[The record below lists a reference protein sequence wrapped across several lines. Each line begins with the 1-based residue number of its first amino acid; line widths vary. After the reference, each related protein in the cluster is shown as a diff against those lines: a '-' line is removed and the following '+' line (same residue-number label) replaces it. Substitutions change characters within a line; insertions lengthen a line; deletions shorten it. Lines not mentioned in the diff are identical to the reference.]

1 MIPLEANCASCIIET
16 AVKIIESSHADQMKK
31 INAVKKALNIMANN
45 FSKDYIAVD
54 IANVVFRSIYESL
67 DVKDP
72 LAKLKMDSNNMAL
85 AIIPQI
91 KEIIDTVNSLDLEQ
105 QQRID
110 VVLNDIGITQS
121 VIRKLKQTH
130 GENELLEAIDV
141 YQFLKNRGRANGPG
155 FLIEYLRSE
164 WSPPPDYQPNPCSE
178 RAISDFKES
187 WSFD

>member
-1 MIPLEANCASCIIET
+1 MSISTTNNPSTTERKAKPFLKWVGGKQQLLSQFEQYFPANFKRYIEPFVGGG
-16 AVKIIESSHADQMKK
+16 AVFFHIAQKYEVIKHFYLID
-31 INAVKKALNIMANN
+31 INEDLVNCYNAIKN
-45 FSKDYIAVD
+45 
-54 IANVVFRSIYESL
+54 
-67 DVKDP
+67 DV
-72 LAKLKMDSNNMAL
+72 
-85 AIIPQI
+85 
-91 KEIIDTVNSLDLEQ
+91 
-105 QQRID
+105 
-110 VVLNDIGITQS
+110 QS